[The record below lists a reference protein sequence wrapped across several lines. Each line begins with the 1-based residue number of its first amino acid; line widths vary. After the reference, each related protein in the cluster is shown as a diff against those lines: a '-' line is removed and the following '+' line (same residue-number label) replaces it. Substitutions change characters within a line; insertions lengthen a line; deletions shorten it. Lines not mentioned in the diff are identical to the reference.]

1 MTLPAPG
8 RVAWEPPATVRRGIP
23 DSAAISSTVFWP
35 WMALLAVAL
44 LFVDWRLFGDPAR
57 LAAAPAAGEALS

>member
-8 RVAWEPPATVRRGIP
+8 RSVWESPATVRRGIP

-35 WMALLAVAL
+35 WMALLAVVL
-44 LFVDWRLFGDPAR
+44 LFVDWRLFGDPTR
-57 LAAAPAAGEALS
+57 QTAAPAAGEVLT